1 MNGSVEMG
9 LVVDEYVMSF
19 QAEPFHQE
27 TRYHWM
33 ICRAKNPDML
43 VSWGHATTQ
52 QLAEEEAQNELKDLS
67 LGVTQGGRVT
77 SKSAPQ
83 VKS

>member
-1 MNGSVEMG
+1 MRQ
-9 LVVDEYVMSF
+9 YVISF
-19 QAEPFHQE
+19 QAERFHLE

-33 ICRAKNPDML
+33 ICRAHHPETL

-67 LGVTQGGRVT
+67 SRLTQGGRVT

-83 VKS
+83 AKP

>member
-1 MNGSVEMG
+1 MG
-9 LVVDEYVMSF
+9 LVVDQYVMSF
-19 QAEPFHQE
+19 QAEPFHKE

-33 ICRAKNPDML
+33 ICRVRNPQTL

-67 LGVTQGGRVT
+67 SGLTQGGRVT
-77 SKSAPQ
+77 SKSASQ
-83 VKS
+83 TKT